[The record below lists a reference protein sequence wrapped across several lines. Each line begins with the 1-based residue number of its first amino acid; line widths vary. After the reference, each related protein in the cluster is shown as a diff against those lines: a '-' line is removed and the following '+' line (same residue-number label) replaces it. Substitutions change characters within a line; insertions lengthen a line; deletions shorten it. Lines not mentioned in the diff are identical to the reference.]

1 MMIMWNLPEKFIT
14 AGPVAVWRKGR
25 NTRFVERKGTKEART
40 RMSVLRRLLKRYR
53 YRVHTIESS

>member
-40 RMSVLRRLLKRYR
+40 RMSVLRKLLKRYR
-53 YRVHTIESS
+53 SS